1 LEPPDS
7 STKKIKVEEILADL
21 RAGLRTKSFLAKYL
35 LTLQEFQ
42 EILKQLIRQGLL
54 TKEEFRAWKAHRE
67 PDVAEARPEPIEGK
81 SESTPSNV
89 ETYVIREPE
98 KKNHWALALF
108 STGRDQM
115 KGAEFKVSLQGKKY
129 AFVVEE
135 LLYRGPVNMLAGRS
149 RKAKDEQTRRQ
160 EAVEFIS
167 KHGWAAYLEK
177 RAFLANFAPDTDD
190 PAGKA
195 RLVLL
200 HCRNETYLAALHTP
214 APAINLYV
222 ASSLDTIRKR
232 LAKNVD
238 TSTLDI

>member
-1 LEPPDS
+1 M
-7 STKKIKVEEILADL
+7 
-21 RAGLRTKSFLAKYL
+21 GLRTKAFLAKYL
-35 LTLQEFQ
+35 LTLDEFQ
-42 EILKQLIRQGLL
+42 QILKQLIRQGLL
-54 TKEEFRAWKAHRE
+54 TKEEFRAWKAHRSKDSE
-67 PDVAEARPEPIEGK
+67 PARNDLTEGQAV
-81 SESTPSNV
+81 STPSNV

-108 STGRDQM
+108 STGRENM
-115 KGAEFKVSLQGKKY
+115 KGAEFKVSLQGRKY

-135 LLYRGPVNMLAGRS
+135 LLYRGTVTMRAGRA
-149 RKAKDEQTRRQ
+149 RKPKDEQTRRQ

-177 RAFLANFAPDTDD
+177 RAFQANFGSDD
-190 PAGKA
+190 DDAAKA

-222 ASSLDTIRKR
+222 ASSLDKIRRR
-232 LAKNVD
+232 LAKSVD
-238 TSTLDI
+238 TSTITI

>member
-1 LEPPDS
+1 LI
-7 STKKIKVEEILADL
+7 KKIRVEEILADL
-21 RAGLRTKSFLAKYL
+21 RAGLRTKGVLTKYL
-35 LTLQEFQ
+35 LSLQEFQ

-54 TKEEFRAWKAHRE
+54 TKEEFRAWKAHRGQ
-67 PDVAEARPEPIEGK
+67 DPEPGRDEPIDGQ
-81 SESTPSNV
+81 SGPTPSNV

-115 KGAEFKVSLQGKKY
+115 KGAEFKVSLQGRKY

-135 LLYRGPVNMLAGRS
+135 LLYRGTVTMRAGRAQ
-149 RKAKDEQTRRQ
+149 KPKDEQTRRQ

-177 RAFLANFAPDTDD
+177 RAFQANFEPAADD
-190 PAGKA
+190 PAAKA

-200 HCRNETYLAALHTP
+200 HCRNQTYLAALHTP

-222 ASSLDTIRKR
+222 ASSLDKIRKR
-232 LAKNVD
+232 LARSVD
-238 TSTLDI
+238 TSGLEI